1 MRELMKRLT
10 LAAFIVVG
18 TLTTVWAFQTEGSA
32 IRLDYKSGET
42 TYLHSDGIERQ
53 ELVTREQDPELY
65 CLAENIYHEARSD
78 MEVGQAATADVV
90 LNRVYDTRY
99 PNTICEVV
107 YQAVMKESWKTKQQV
122 DLSDDQR
129 IYYPARHRCQFS
141 WYCDGAED
149 KIHYGDAWYKAQ
161 AIAYEMLY
169 SNKWRGITQGAT
181 HYHAHYVDPV
191 WADEL
196 QLVGSIGAH
205 VFYRWN

>member
-1 MRELMKRLT
+1 MKRLT
-10 LAAFIVVG
+10 IFGILCVVSLSSVLASNVN
-18 TLTTVWAFQTEGSA
+18 GSA
-32 IRLDYKSGET
+32 IVRLDHKNGKT
-42 TYLHSDGIERQ
+42 TFLHQDGIERQ
-53 ELVTREQDPELY
+53 ELVTKEQDPELY

-90 LNRVYDTRY
+90 LNRVRDRRY

-107 YQAVMKESWKTKQQV
+107 YQAQMRESWKTRQHS
-122 DLSDDQR
+122 DLPDDKR
-129 IYYPARHRCQFS
+129 VYYPARHRCQFS

-149 KIHYGDAWYKAQ
+149 KINYGDAWYKAQ

-169 SNKWRGITQGAT
+169 SNKWRGITEGAT
-181 HYHAHYVDPV
+181 HYHAHYVDPK

-196 QLVGSIGAH
+196 QMVGSIGAH